1 MPCRT
6 ESPIPLAASTPSP
19 SSTASSDSD
28 VTNVTAKGNKLRAKS
43 VDWTEQE
50 TFDLLQAW
58 GPKYEKLRSAS
69 QREKIALWNEIYST
83 YKEYH
88 PGSTRTLVQVEK
100 RQKNLEYEFKQLKQR
115 TRSTG
120 EAGIKSIKDG
130 FPYFN
135 VFAEVMGHRDSVD
148 PSKMAIEGSA
158 TFPNNESG
166 ASNAVADVPEISMN
180 SSIEEAPSTATDIG
194 EKRKTDEK
202 SRSKVKRKKRD
213 VKDGDIA
220 PEWQTKFFEMWECSM
235 EEDNARYE
243 RSAKM
248 FREAQ
253 NKQMEQTNAILAGF
267 KDIFKDLASK

>member
-1 MPCRT
+1 MVNIGLSQLQALHFTVHPNLTHTHQATNQFAAPIVPCRT
-6 ESPIPLAASTPSP
+6 ESPIPLAASMPSP

-28 VTNVTAKGNKLRAKS
+28 VTNVTAKGNKSRAKS
-43 VDWTEQE
+43 ADWTEQE

-58 GPKYEKLRSAS
+58 GPKYEKLRSTS

-88 PGSTRTLVQVEK
+88 PGSTRTLVQVKK

-135 VFAEVMGHRDSVD
+135 VFDKVMGHRDSVD

-158 TFPNNESG
+158 TFANSESG
-166 ASNAVADVPEISMN
+166 TSTAVADVPEISMN

-202 SRSKVKRKKRD
+202 S
-213 VKDGDIA
+213 
-220 PEWQTKFFEMWECSM
+220 
-235 EEDNARYE
+235 
-243 RSAKM
+243 
-248 FREAQ
+248 
-253 NKQMEQTNAILAGF
+253 
-267 KDIFKDLASK
+267 

>member
-19 SSTASSDSD
+19 FSTASSDSD
-28 VTNVTAKGNKLRAKS
+28 VTNVTAKGNKSRAKS
-43 VDWTEQE
+43 ADWTEQE

-69 QREKIALWNEIYST
+69 QREKIALWNEIYSM

-88 PGSTRTLVQVEK
+88 PGSTRTLVQVK
-100 RQKNLEYEFKQLKQR
+100 KCQKNLEYEFKQLKQR

-135 VFAEVMGHRDSVD
+135 VFDEVMGHRDSVD

-158 TFPNNESG
+158 TFANSESG

-180 SSIEEAPSTATDIG
+180 SS
-194 EKRKTDEK
+194 KTDEK
-202 SRSKVKRKKRD
+202 SRSKVKRKKQD

-220 PEWQTKFFEMWECSM
+220 PEWQTKFFEMWERSM
-235 EEDNARYE
+235 EDNTRYE
-243 RSAKM
+243 RSAEM

>member
-1 MPCRT
+1 M
-6 ESPIPLAASTPSP
+6 
-19 SSTASSDSD
+19 
-28 VTNVTAKGNKLRAKS
+28 
-43 VDWTEQE
+43 
-50 TFDLLQAW
+50 
-58 GPKYEKLRSAS
+58 
-69 QREKIALWNEIYST
+69 
-83 YKEYH
+83 
-88 PGSTRTLVQVEK
+88 VQVK
-100 RQKNLEYEFKQLKQR
+100 KPQKNLEYEFKQLKQR

-135 VFAEVMGHRDSVD
+135 VFDEVMGHRDSVD

-158 TFPNNESG
+158 TFTNSESG

-220 PEWQTKFFEMWECSM
+220 PEWQTKFFEMWERSM

-243 RSAKM
+243 RSAEM
-248 FREAQ
+248 FW
-253 NKQMEQTNAILAGF
+253 
-267 KDIFKDLASK
+267 